1 MAHTN
6 LIKLLLLALL
16 TLNTVIATPTP
27 TNLAAAEVTAEPDP
41 LLNFKPTLGTCITW
55 CSGTSFTGSC
65 ARNFCKDANICVDIG
80 ARLEKK
86 GEHDILQAVEN
97 REEQH
102 SVEDRHNVGGQQTD
116 EADNEVKSHPNDST
130 NPLGK
135 RVRGRQLSG
144 TPLSMNSIDVSG
156 STSCMLYK
164 NAGCHM
170 KDEHLRVGV
179 DVDDLG
185 VWGWGGTAVRSFACV
200 RPN

>member
-1 MAHTN
+1 M
-6 LIKLLLLALL
+6 
-16 TLNTVIATPTP
+16 
-27 TNLAAAEVTAEPDP
+27 
-41 LLNFKPTLGTCITW
+41 
-55 CSGTSFTGSC
+55 
-65 ARNFCKDANICVDIG
+65 DIG

-86 GEHDILQAVEN
+86 GERDIFQELEN
-97 REEQH
+97 GEERE
-102 SVEDRHNVGGQQTD
+102 SVKDRHNFEDKYTD
-116 EADNEVKSHPNDST
+116 EADNDAKSHVNDST
-130 NPLGK
+130 YPLGN
-135 RVRGRQLSG
+135 RVQGRQLSG